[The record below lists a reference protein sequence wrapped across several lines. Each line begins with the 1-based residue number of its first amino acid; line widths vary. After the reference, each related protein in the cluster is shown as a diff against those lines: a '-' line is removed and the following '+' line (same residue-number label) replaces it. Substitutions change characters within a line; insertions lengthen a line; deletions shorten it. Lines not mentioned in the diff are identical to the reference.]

1 MPSTILDPTGASSPA
16 APDDGRPAP
25 RSTAVRLRG
34 AHIGLLENTKHNA
47 ALLLQELG
55 ALLTAEHH
63 AATVVPYTKRNFAVP
78 LPDGLLHELADGCDA
93 VITGVGDCGSCSG
106 SAVADGILLERHG
119 VPTAVICSDAFTA
132 SADAMA
138 ELIGDGD
145 FPYLTTSHP
154 VASLTPDQ
162 VRERARQLLPA
173 IVARL
178 TGAARDAVT
187 DTQGGVGTGEGT
199 TAAAGT
205 GTDEGAAA
213 TAATGTGTGTGQDTA
228 ATPAHAAATGGA
240 R

>member
-1 MPSTILDPTGASSPA
+1 MPSTILDPTGGSSPA

-25 RSTAVRLRG
+25 RTTGVRLRG
-34 AHIGLLENTKHNA
+34 ARIGLLENTKHNA
-47 ALLLQELG
+47 ALLLRELG

-63 AATVVPYTKRNFAVP
+63 VAGLVPYTKRNFAVP
-78 LPDGLLHELADGCDA
+78 VPDDLLDELADSCDA

-138 ELIGDGD
+138 ELTGDRD
-145 FPYLTTSHP
+145 FPYLTTAHP

-162 VRERARQLLPA
+162 VRERARHLVPE

-178 TGAARDAVT
+178 TVAVGGT
-187 DTQGGVGTGEGT
+187 ASVAQGT
-199 TAAAGT
+199 T
-205 GTDEGAAA
+205 GTDVGEGAATT
-213 TAATGTGTGTGQDTA
+213 TAR
-228 ATPAHAAATGGA
+228 AAATGGA

>member
-1 MPSTILDPTGASSPA
+1 MPSTILDPTGGSSPA

-34 AHIGLLENTKHNA
+34 ARIGLLENTKHNA

-63 AATVVPYTKRNFAVP
+63 VAAAVPYTKRNFAVP

-138 ELIGDGD
+138 ELTGDGD

-154 VASLTPDQ
+154 VAALTPGQ

-178 TGAARDAVT
+178 TGAAP
-187 DTQGGVGTGEGT
+187 GV
-199 TAAAGT
+199 
-205 GTDEGAAA
+205 A
-213 TAATGTGTGTGQDTA
+213 TAAEGATGPAAGDGTTSTA
-228 ATPAHAAATGGA
+228 AHTAVTGGA